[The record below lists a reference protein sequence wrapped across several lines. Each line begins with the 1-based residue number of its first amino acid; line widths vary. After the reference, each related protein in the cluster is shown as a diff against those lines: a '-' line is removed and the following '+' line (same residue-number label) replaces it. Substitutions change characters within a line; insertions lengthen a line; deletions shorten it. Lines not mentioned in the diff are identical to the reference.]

1 MNRILLIT
9 LVSLV
14 VFILCWSNVRA
25 GDDALTV
32 GEFRQL
38 YDSLLAGKTLV
49 SELKKDGIN
58 VKKERIFGKAISTGN
73 DEFELP
79 IKIIITTSE
88 EGAVQQKRIIDVWD
102 VVRNVG
108 GSAVVSEKVIRQ
120 TTVEDKAQEPLTISD
135 VEFVGDF
142 RVSKNDNGGFDVHN
156 FGLQPSVLV
165 KDGKTSL
172 AGNMVLYSC
181 FPENGVTKCVLTVR
195 DYVLGEYKPLEGFT
209 LVEPAGGDVVE
220 VGVEVKK

>member
-1 MNRILLIT
+1 MKRTLLIT
-9 LVSLV
+9 SVSLV
-14 VFILCWSNVRA
+14 VFVLCLYNVQA
-25 GDDALTV
+25 GDEALTV
-32 GEFRQL
+32 DQFRQL

-49 SELKKDGIN
+49 SEVKTDGTLI
-58 VKKERIFGKAISTGN
+58 KKERFFGKAIDTGDGQFEIPVKILISTTKNG
-73 DEFELP
+73 EIEQ
-79 IKIIITTSE
+79 KI
-88 EGAVQQKRIIDVWD
+88 AIDIWD
-102 VVRNVG
+102 DVSSLG
-108 GSAVVSEKVIRQ
+108 GSAIISEQVRKTSI
-120 TTVEDKAQEPLTISD
+120 ENKGQEPFTTSD

-142 RVSKNDNGGFDVHN
+142 HVSRNVKGGFDVHN

-181 FPENGVTKCVLTVR
+181 FPENGVAKCVLTVR

-220 VGVEVKK
+220 VGEEVKK

>member
-1 MNRILLIT
+1 MKRSLLIT
-9 LVSLV
+9 SVSMV
-14 VFILCWSNVRA
+14 AFILCLSNVQA
-25 GDDALTV
+25 GGEALSV
-32 GEFRQL
+32 NQFRQM

-49 SELKKDGIN
+49 SEVKTDGTL
-58 VKKERIFGKAISTGN
+58 VKKERFFGKAIDSG
-73 DEFELP
+73 DGQFEIP
-79 IKIIITTSE
+79 VKILITTSKNGE
-88 EGAVQQKRIIDVWD
+88 IEQKIAVDVWD
-102 VVRNVG
+102 DVSNLG
-108 GSAVVSEKVIRQ
+108 GSAIISEQVRKTSIENKGQDPFR
-120 TTVEDKAQEPLTISD
+120 TSD
-135 VEFVGDF
+135 VEFAGDF
-142 RVSKNDNGGFDVHN
+142 HVSKNDKGGFDVHN

-181 FPENGVTKCVLTVR
+181 YPENGVAKCVLTVR

>member
-1 MNRILLIT
+1 MNRILLMT
-9 LVSLV
+9 SMSLV
-14 VFILCWSNVRA
+14 VFILCWSNVQA
-25 GDDALTV
+25 SDSTLSV
-32 GEFRQL
+32 SQFRQL
-38 YDSLLAGKTLV
+38 YDTLLAGKTLV
-49 SELKKDGIN
+49 SEINKDGID
-58 VKKERIFGKAISTGN
+58 VKKERSFGKAIDTGGGQ
-73 DEFELP
+73 FEIP
-79 IKIIITTSE
+79 VKIIITSSKQGE
-88 EGAVQQKRIIDVWD
+88 LQQRITIDVWD
-102 VVRNVG
+102 VVGNLG
-108 GSAVVSEKVIRQ
+108 GSAIISEQVRKTSI
-120 TTVEDKAQEPLTISD
+120 ENAGQEPLTTSD

-142 RVSKNDNGGFDVHN
+142 HVSKNDNGGFDVHN